1 MEQISPA
8 ATTVGLVIRLTFIL
22 DPDEQASYRKFISEI
37 KQISAL
43 VILVTGIAIQEMEII
58 SQKTQELIFV
68 KTLEKSYNDLCRDN
82 TIGKR
87 VSSLPLNFLIIG
99 TGRAKEV
106 LTRIKIRK
114 KYSAMK
120 SYMNDALAPLWR
132 R

>member
-22 DPDEQASYRKFISEI
+22 DPDEQASCRKFISEI

-43 VILVTGIAIQEMEII
+43 VILVTGIAIKEMKII

-68 KTLEKSYNDLCRDN
+68 KTLEKSNNDLCRDN

-99 TGRAKEV
+99 TDRAKEV
-106 LTRIKIRK
+106 LTIRK
-114 KYSAMK
+114 KYSAME
-120 SYMNDALAPLWR
+120 SYMNNALAPQWR